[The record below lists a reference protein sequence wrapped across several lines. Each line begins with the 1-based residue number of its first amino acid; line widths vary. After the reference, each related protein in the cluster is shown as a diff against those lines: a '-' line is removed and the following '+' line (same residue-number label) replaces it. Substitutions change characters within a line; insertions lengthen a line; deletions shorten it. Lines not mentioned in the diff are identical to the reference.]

1 MTSQIVLL
9 ALIFLAVA
17 GLVLGLGLW
26 LYRDELVERRLD
38 QLGREP
44 EEAGTGE
51 KGEEAVSE
59 WHAKVVRMA
68 APIAWLSTPKAGWE
82 TSNLRVRFMQ
92 AGLRGPGWPVIYFG
106 AKTLLA
112 LVLPGLLL
120 LYATLINSDLMAKMT
135 WPALL
140 LLATIGYY
148 LPNLLLLAAA
158 RQRQRELRDAFPDAI
173 DLMRV
178 CVEAGLGLDAAM
190 NRTGSEIA
198 VRSQALADELNL
210 VALELRVGSTRESAL
225 QNFALRSGVDDIATF
240 VTIILQ
246 SEHFGTNVAESLRV
260 LSDTMRERRKIRAE
274 ETAAKIPLKLLF
286 PLIFLI
292 FPSLFL
298 VLLGPAMI
306 GIFRTILPTMLGA
319 R

>member
-1 MTSQIVLL
+1 MTSQALL
-9 ALIFLAVA
+9 LVLIFLSVA

-26 LYRDELVERRLD
+26 LNRDEAVGRRLGR
-38 QLGREP
+38 LGSEP
-44 EEAGTGE
+44 VTDESTG
-51 KGEEAVSE
+51 EAVSE
-59 WHAKVVRMA
+59 WQAKVVRMA
-68 APIAWLSTPKAGWE
+68 TPIAWLSTPKAGWE

-106 AKTLLA
+106 AKTFLA
-112 LVLPGLLL
+112 VVLPGLLL
-120 LYATLINSDLMAKMT
+120 LYGSVFNAELMAKMSL
-135 WPALL
+135 PVLL
-140 LLATIGYY
+140 LLAAIGYY
-148 LPNLLLLAAA
+148 LPNVVLLSVA
-158 RQRQRELRDAFPDAI
+158 RQRRRELQEAFPDAI
-173 DLMRV
+173 DLMTV

-198 VRSQALADELNL
+198 VRCQALADELNL
-210 VALELRVGSTRESAL
+210 VALELRVGSTRAQAL
-225 QNFALRSGVDDIATF
+225 QNFALRSGVDDVATF

-246 SEHFGTNVAESLRV
+246 SEHFGTNVADSLRV
-260 LSDTMRERRKIRAE
+260 LSDTMREQRKVRAE

-292 FPSLFL
+292 FPSLFV

-306 GIFRTILPTMLGA
+306 NVMRTLLPTLGG